1 MNISPDDFKKIGIDS
16 SAIQSKKEQ
25 TTYKIKYVTRYVRQ
39 WAIIEAGRKTISQIN
54 FIDCMCNAGIYK
66 DGDFCTGMEVI
77 NIFNELAQDLR
88 YASKKFVVFLNDL
101 REDRINNFISIINGT
116 VKKSKNLKI
125 FTAHADVNYILD
137 DIANATPLHRE
148 LFKYGSCSLIYV
160 DPYSFGTVQIPKL
173 HNILKDN
180 YCELL
185 FNFFTSDFNRNKNQ
199 DRGRIQRCLGDL
211 KPKDRKQVV
220 DDVVRALKVGK
231 IKYVYLYSF
240 RTVTN
245 AELYQILY
253 ATPSLKGLKA
263 LKDSIWDVF
272 DGEEYHRNHCDSG
285 QLSMFTTEDIKALNL
300 QEYELEAQN
309 IVYEAFKGKT
319 VPFLKIEEKI
329 LVETMLRSSQI
340 IKHVLKPMIAEGKV
354 RKHNDAGKTN
364 FTEDN
369 YTFI

>member
-1 MNISPDDFKKIGIDS
+1 MNISPDDFDKIGIDD

-39 WAIIEAGRKTISQIN
+39 WAIIEAGRKDINQIN

-77 NIFNELAQDLR
+77 RIFNDLAQDSR

-101 REDRINNFISIINGT
+101 REDRIKNFITLINGT
-116 VKKSKNLKI
+116 ITKSRNLKI
-125 FTAHADVNYILD
+125 FTADADVNNILD

-231 IKYVYLYSF
+231 IEYVYLYSF
-240 RTVTN
+240 RTVNN

-272 DGEEYHRNHCDSG
+272 NGEEYHRNHSNIG
-285 QLSMFTTEDIKALNL
+285 QLSMFTTEDIKMLNL
-300 QEYELEAQN
+300 QEYEQEAQH
-309 IVYEAFKGKT
+309 IVCESFRGQII
-319 VPFLKIEEKI
+319 PFEKIEKKI
-329 LVETMLRSSQI
+329 LLETMLKDSQI
-340 IKHVLKPMIAEGKV
+340 INYVLKPLIDEGKV
-354 RKHNDAGKTN
+354 VKQNIFGKSN
-364 FTEDN
+364 FKKDS
-369 YTFI
+369 YAFI

>member
-1 MNISPDDFKKIGIDS
+1 M
-16 SAIQSKKEQ
+16 
-25 TTYKIKYVTRYVRQ
+25 
-39 WAIIEAGRKTISQIN
+39 
-54 FIDCMCNAGIYK
+54 
-66 DGDFCTGMEVI
+66 
-77 NIFNELAQDLR
+77 
-88 YASKKFVVFLNDL
+88 
-101 REDRINNFISIINGT
+101 
-116 VKKSKNLKI
+116 
-125 FTAHADVNYILD
+125 
-137 DIANATPLHRE
+137 
-148 LFKYGSCSLIYV
+148 

-185 FNFFTSDFNRNKNQ
+185 FNFFNRNKNQ

>member
-1 MNISPDDFKKIGIDS
+1 M
-16 SAIQSKKEQ
+16 
-25 TTYKIKYVTRYVRQ
+25 
-39 WAIIEAGRKTISQIN
+39 
-54 FIDCMCNAGIYK
+54 
-66 DGDFCTGMEVI
+66 
-77 NIFNELAQDLR
+77 
-88 YASKKFVVFLNDL
+88 VFLNDL

-211 KPKDRKQVV
+211 KPKDRKQGV